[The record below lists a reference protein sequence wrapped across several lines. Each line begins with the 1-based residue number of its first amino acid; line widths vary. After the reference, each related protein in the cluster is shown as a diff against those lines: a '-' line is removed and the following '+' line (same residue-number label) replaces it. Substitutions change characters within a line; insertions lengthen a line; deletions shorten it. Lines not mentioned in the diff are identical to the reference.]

1 LSETGRE
8 KKEFSSS
15 LFQCVILRILLYKLC
30 LVVVVKI
37 QMVMNLK
44 NQYVGLENEF
54 LLFEIYLYFNSLTAQ
69 SDPPSGRPI
78 IPVNK
83 PANHS

>member
-1 LSETGRE
+1 
-8 KKEFSSS
+8 
-15 LFQCVILRILLYKLC
+15 
-30 LVVVVKI
+30 
-37 QMVMNLK
+37 MVMNLK

-83 PANHS
+83 PGNHS